1 MSKVKEKIPRGV
13 RNCNP
18 LNIRLTKNAKWAGL
32 AKEQTDSAFCQFAS
46 MTYGWRA
53 AFLLLRKYY
62 FTYKLRTIRDIISR
76 WAPSEDNNPT
86 NVYID
91 SVVQT
96 MQNVNNDFTAD
107 SQLPDPDLAPFV
119 WSALVGGMAFVENG
133 KPLNSYSSM
142 DEILIG
148 WHFSQLARR

>member
-1 MSKVKEKIPRGV
+1 MSKVKEQTPRGV

-32 AKEQTDSAFCQFAS
+32 AKEQTDGAFCQFAS

-53 AFLLLRKYY
+53 AFILLRKYY
-62 FTYKLRTIRDIISR
+62 FTYKLRTIRSIISR
-76 WAPSEDNNPT
+76 WAPPEDNNPT
-86 NVYID
+86 GIYIE
-91 SVVQT
+91 SVVST
-96 MQNVNNDFTAD
+96 LQNVNKKFTAD

-133 KPLNSYSSM
+133 WQLNRYSSM

-148 WHFSQLARR
+148 WHFSQLARK